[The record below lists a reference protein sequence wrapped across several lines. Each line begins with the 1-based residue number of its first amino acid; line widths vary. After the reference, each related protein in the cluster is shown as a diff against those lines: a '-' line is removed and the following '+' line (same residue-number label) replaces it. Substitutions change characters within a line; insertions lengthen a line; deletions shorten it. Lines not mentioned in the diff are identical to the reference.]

1 VRSQQSDELKDFLL
15 SRQRASTSEIDWA
28 ERRREWIDRVEQLYH
43 KVTDELLAESI
54 AQGLVTVSRV
64 EKEIQEEYLGRY
76 RVPELILDISGETV
90 RLSPKGRNTMGAN
103 GRVDLVGELDAMTLI
118 VDPERQWSVVLSRVP
133 RQVVALD
140 TKTLA
145 EALRRVMR

>member
-1 VRSQQSDELKDFLL
+1 
-15 SRQRASTSEIDWA
+15 
-28 ERRREWIDRVEQLYH
+28 
-43 KVTDELLAESI
+43 
-54 AQGLVTVSRV
+54 
-64 EKEIQEEYLGRY
+64 
-76 RVPELILDISGETV
+76 VPELILDISGETV